1 MEKTAQFVISKIYIF
16 IQTLKLSACY
26 KIPDYSFKITHISYK
41 NIGNNK
47 YPLK

>member
-26 KIPDYSFKITHISYK
+26 KILYSFKITHISYK